1 MWRHLPIFKT
11 LRGPTS
17 IRIFSP
23 LFKFFFSWPRDDG
36 CVSDVVFGTESVV
49 ESWCCV
55 RVLSHVV
62 LDSRFDFQR
71 IFELPF

>member
-23 LFKFFFSWPRDDG
+23 LFKFFFHGRGMMAACRTSFLAQNQLLRAG
-36 CVSDVVFGTESVV
+36 AVYGF
-49 ESWCCV
+49 
-55 RVLSHVV
+55 SHVV

-71 IFELPF
+71 FFGLPF